1 MKVFV
6 VQVLVLLSLIQLSC
20 QGRRPRAPK
29 AKGPAPICERRTA
42 EACLELARGFEEQG
56 NARYLEAYEAACQ
69 LRSAEACDRVLT
81 EVELTVL
88 AAPTV
93 PQMEMWT
100 HRLAQLCTAG
110 HQRACV
116 FFDLLTFFAIPLDA
130 AAMKKAYFRLQE
142 SCLVAGKAGQ
152 NVAATCVPLV
162 QALGLLSRKNSAF
175 FKQNALTGYQTACHA
190 GIGEACLQESLL
202 QRDKR
207 DLEWT
212 LSYLLRA
219 CELGEV
225 AGCDALAA
233 ESRRAVLEGKPRH
246 ERSVRYLK
254 PACVKVEHR
263 AACLAWAEGHVR
275 GWWEAADPAVGHAE
289 HLRQCGL
296 GSEIGCMEFAR
307 RLLETAPD
315 QLAWARQILRQTC
328 SEGHAVACV
337 LLAGATRSV
346 GAADPEADRQA
357 ADVLRASC
365 YGPGGAQP
373 NYYSDY
379 DHDRS
384 SYNSTY
390 NQPACA
396 LLGRYLLEGIGFEV
410 NEAVGFRLLSTG
422 CSSLAAGHCVHY
434 GEVLRRKGQINASGI
449 TPIYERIC
457 RAGQEDGCFAL
468 ADLFQTGYKEL
479 KPSEAQAKKYLAMG
493 CRLAP
498 SHARCKGIK

>member
-6 VQVLVLLSLIQLSC
+6 VQVLVLSSLITLSC

-29 AKGPAPICERRTA
+29 AKGPDPVCEKRTA

-69 LRSAEACDRVLT
+69 LRSTEACDRVLA

-93 PQMEMWT
+93 PQLETWT
-100 HRLAQLCTAG
+100 HRLAQLCAAG

-116 FFDLLTFFAIPLDA
+116 FGDLLAFYAVPLDA
-130 AAMKKAYFRLQE
+130 TAMKKAYFRLQE
-142 SCLVAGKAGQ
+142 SCQIAGKAGRD
-152 NVAATCVPLV
+152 VAGTCVPLV

-190 GIGEACLQESLL
+190 GIGEACLQEPLL
-202 QRDKR
+202 QREKR

-212 LSYLLRA
+212 LSYLLKA
-219 CELGEV
+219 CELGEL
-225 AGCDALAA
+225 AGCDALVA
-233 ESRRAVLEGKPRH
+233 ESRRAVLEGKPRYD
-246 ERSVRYLK
+246 RSVRYLK
-254 PACVKVEHR
+254 TACFTVDHR
-263 AACLAWAEGHVR
+263 SSCLTWAEGQVR
-275 GWWEAADPAVGHAE
+275 GWWESSDPAAGHAE

-296 GSEIGCMEFAR
+296 GSDVGCIEFAR

-315 QLAWARQILRQTC
+315 QVGWARQILRQSC

-337 LLAGATRSV
+337 LLARAMRSP
-346 GAADPEADRQA
+346 GAADPEVDRRSADI
-357 ADVLRASC
+357 LRASC

-373 NYYSDY
+373 NYYNEYDY
-379 DHDRS
+379 DRS

-396 LLGRYLLEGIGFEV
+396 ELGHYLLEGIGFEV
-410 NEAVGFRLLSTG
+410 NEAVGFRLLSSG
-422 CSSLAAGHCVHY
+422 CSSLAASHCVRY
-434 GEVLRRKGQINASGI
+434 GEVLRRKGQVNASGI

-457 RAGQEDGCFAL
+457 LAGHEDGCFAL
-468 ADLFQTGYKEL
+468 SEIHKTGYKEL
-479 KPSEAQAKKYLAMG
+479 KPSEAQAKKYLSMG

-498 SHARCKGIK
+498 AHAHCKGVK